1 MVISKVAHIKRIAAL
16 AFLLIITVVCLP
28 GALIIYKTQH
38 VGDLELI
45 TPNAAAV
52 VAEEELVGTSTED
65 EPFVLADLCPVTDG
79 PCAENAAVPSP
90 RTLFSA
96 RTKRQFDQWFTLAAT
111 LRAELNARL
120 ASVEPPLDVIFWG
133 DSIFEAFRGTSYGE
147 PTERALGNPA
157 VFQRH
162 FAASSVAIQAIS
174 GDQTQHALWRLTAQ
188 AAAAQRTAGRWAKV
202 GVLLIGTNNLGA
214 GMSATDATAGILAAA
229 ALAAAHHGAIVL
241 CTLLP
246 RGERR
251 GGVVGK
257 ATVAKVRAVNDAL
270 RRSELG
276 GSLGGDAAP
285 GSTAPGAVIVSE
297 CGALLEVE
305 EGSGV
310 PNQRWMPDLLHPNA
324 LGCEKWLACLA
335 KDVETALLA
344 VK

>member
-1 MVISKVAHIKRIAAL
+1 MHTRGWQRMIISSVGNAVAHIKRIAAL

-38 VGDLELI
+38 VGDDVLELI

-52 VAEEELVGTSTED
+52 VAED

-96 RTKRQFDQWFTLAAT
+96 RTKRQFDQWFALAAT

-157 VFQRH
+157 IFQRH
-162 FAASSVAIQAIS
+162 FPASSVAIQAIS

-188 AAAAQRTAGRWAKV
+188 AAAARRTARSWAKV

-214 GMSATDATAGILAAA
+214 GMSATDATAGILAAT

-251 GGVVGK
+251 GGVV
-257 ATVAKVRAVNDAL
+257 AKVRAVNDAL
-270 RRSELG
+270 RRSDLG

-285 GSTAPGAVIVSE
+285 GSTAPGAVVVSE

-310 PNQRWMPDLLHPNA
+310 PNQSWMPDLLHPNA